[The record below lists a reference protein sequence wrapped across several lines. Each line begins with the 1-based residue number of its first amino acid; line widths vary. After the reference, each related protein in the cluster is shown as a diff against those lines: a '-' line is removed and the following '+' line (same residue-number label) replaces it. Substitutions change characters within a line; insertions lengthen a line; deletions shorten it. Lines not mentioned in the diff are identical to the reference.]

1 MAAQIAVREEVQDS
15 GIHVLLKDCTA
26 MEAEVA
32 GASVLNGILDLVFGK
47 SEWKT

>member
-1 MAAQIAVREEVQDS
+1 MAAQIAVREEKQDS

-32 GASVLNGILDLVFGK
+32 EASFLTGILDFMFGK
-47 SEWKT
+47 S